1 MSSRIFLVDED
12 QGLISM
18 TEQVYDSEALLQ
30 VLLADYPDLLASDQI
45 GNEPRRWLLISR
57 EVSVPDR
64 EVNSFRRW
72 SLDHLFLD
80 QDGIPT
86 LVEVKRSSDMRIRRE
101 VVGQML
107 DYAANAVAYWK
118 LDEIRARFE
127 AQCEDVDPG
136 DVLEEELGIT
146 SASVFWQMVETNLRA
161 GKIRLIFVA
170 DEIPNE
176 LRRIVEFLN
185 EQMNPAEVL
194 AIAIRQYVGQG
205 LQTLVP
211 TLYGHTA
218 KAQGTKSKGDGQRW
232 TETTFF
238 PELAARQSQQESNI
252 AHKILEWA
260 QSRGLRIWWGEG
272 KRSGSF
278 IPILDID
285 EQSHYPIAVW
295 TNGGIEIQ
303 FQHLQN
309 RSPFDSLEL
318 RGELLNKLNEIH
330 GISLPDDSLSRRPSF
345 PIKALTDDDCL
356 AQFIAVL
363 DWFIETVHHLTYDNR
378 E

>member
-1 MSSRIFLVDED
+1 MSGRIYLVDEN

-18 TEQVYDSEALLQ
+18 AEQAYDSEDLLQ

-45 GNEPRRWLLISR
+45 GNEPRRWLLVSR
-57 EVSVPDR
+57 EVAVPDR
-64 EVNSFRRW
+64 EIDSFRRW

-127 AQCEDVDPG
+127 AECEDIDPG
-136 DVLEEELGIT
+136 DVLEEKLGVT
-146 SASVFWQMVETNLRA
+146 SPSVFWQMVETNLRA
-161 GKIRLIFVA
+161 GKIRLVFVA

-218 KAQGTKSKGDGQRW
+218 KAQGSKSKGDGQKW
-232 TETTFF
+232 SEDTFF
-238 PELAARQSQQESNI
+238 PELVSQHSQQE
-252 AHKILEWA
+252 ADVARKILEWA
-260 QSRGLRIWWGEG
+260 HSRGLRIWWGEG

-278 IPILDID
+278 IPILDVD
-285 EQSHYPIAVW
+285 EQSHYPVAVW
-295 TNGGIEIQ
+295 TYGTIEVQ
-303 FQHLQN
+303 FQHMQN
-309 RSPFDSLEL
+309 RPPFDNLEL
-318 RGELLNKLNEIH
+318 RRELLDRLNGIH
-330 GISLPDDSLSRRPSF
+330 GISLPDDSLGRRPSF
-345 PIKALTDDDCL
+345 PIKVLTRDDHLD
-356 AQFIAVL
+356 QFIAVL
-363 DWFIETVHHLTYDNR
+363 DWFIETVHRLAIGFDS
-378 E
+378 

>member
-1 MSSRIFLVDED
+1 MA
-12 QGLISM
+12 
-18 TEQVYDSEALLQ
+18 EQAYDSEDLLQ

-45 GNEPRRWLLISR
+45 GNEPRRWLLVSR
-57 EVSVPDR
+57 EVAVPDR
-64 EVNSFRRW
+64 EIDSFRRW

-127 AQCEDVDPG
+127 AECEDIDPG
-136 DVLEEELGIT
+136 DVLEEKLGVT
-146 SASVFWQMVETNLRA
+146 SPSVFWQMVETNLRA
-161 GKIRLIFVA
+161 GKIRLVFVA

-218 KAQGTKSKGDGQRW
+218 KAQGSKSKGDGQKW
-232 TETTFF
+232 SEDTFF
-238 PELAARQSQQESNI
+238 PELVSQHSQQE
-252 AHKILEWA
+252 ADVARKILEWA
-260 QSRGLRIWWGEG
+260 HSRGLRIWWGEG

-278 IPILDID
+278 IPILDVD
-285 EQSHYPIAVW
+285 EQSHYPVAVW
-295 TNGGIEIQ
+295 TYGTIEVQ
-303 FQHLQN
+303 FQHMQN
-309 RSPFDSLEL
+309 RPPFDNLEL
-318 RGELLNKLNEIH
+318 RRELLDRLNGIH
-330 GISLPDDSLSRRPSF
+330 GISLPDDSLGRRPSF
-345 PIKALTDDDCL
+345 PIKVLTRDDHLD
-356 AQFIAVL
+356 QFIAVL
-363 DWFIETVHHLTYDNR
+363 DWFIETVHRLAIGFDS
-378 E
+378 

>member
-1 MSSRIFLVDED
+1 MSGRIYLVDEN

-18 TEQVYDSEALLQ
+18 AEQAYDSEDLLQ
-30 VLLADYPDLLASDQI
+30 FLLANYPDLLASDQI

-57 EVSVPDR
+57 EVAVPDR
-64 EVNSFRRW
+64 EVDSFRRW

-127 AQCEDVDPG
+127 AQCEDIDPG
-136 DVLEEELGIT
+136 DVLEEALGIT

-161 GKIRLIFVA
+161 GKIRLVFVA
-170 DEIPNE
+170 DEIPKE

-185 EQMNPAEVL
+185 EQMNPTEVL

-218 KAQGTKSKGDGQRW
+218 KAQGAKSKGDGQRW
-232 TETTFF
+232 SEDTFF
-238 PELAARQSQQESNI
+238 PELTTRQSQTEANI
-252 AHKILEWA
+252 ARKILEWA
-260 QSRGLRIWWGEG
+260 HSRGLRIWWGEG

-285 EQSHYPIAVW
+285 EQSHYPVAIW

-303 FQHLQN
+303 FQHMQN
-309 RSPFDSLEL
+309 RPPFDNLEL
-318 RGELLNKLNEIH
+318 RREFLDRLNRIH
-330 GISLPDDSLSRRPSF
+330 GISLPDDSLGRRPSF
-345 PIKALTDDDCL
+345 PIKVLTKDDHLDL
-356 AQFIAVL
+356 FIAAL
-363 DWFIETVHHLTYDNR
+363 DWFIEMTHRSTTGFDS
-378 E
+378 